1 MTYSANC
8 SERVESIK
16 KLIDLWVDFENES
29 LDTQSLIKIIGRD
42 VAVCLD
48 AILSEIYMKIHE
60 SNFPTAIDRARCVG
74 KLIAAVNDCGMEYI
88 TSLDGERK

>member
-1 MTYSANC
+1 MTYNANC
-8 SERVESIK
+8 SERLESIK

-60 SNFPTAIDRARCVG
+60 SNFPTAMDKVGCVQ
-74 KLIAAVNDCGMEYI
+74 KLIAAVNDCGMFYI
-88 TSLDGERK
+88 TSLDNG